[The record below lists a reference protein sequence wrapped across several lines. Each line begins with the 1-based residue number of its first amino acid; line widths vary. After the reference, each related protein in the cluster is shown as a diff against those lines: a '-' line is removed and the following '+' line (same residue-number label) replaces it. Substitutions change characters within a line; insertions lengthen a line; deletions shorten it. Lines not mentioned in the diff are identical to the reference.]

1 MENGLLCVMRGGGVI
16 LKEVIGVE
24 QVKDEEGFW
33 WRGVD

>member
-1 MENGLLCVMRGGGVI
+1 MENGLLCVKRGGGEI